1 MQTKN
6 LRASMGLRA
15 GFLGSSLFLLL
26 LAGPVSGQTPSTPPA
41 STSAPDTLESRF
53 KIMDIGVPSPASGYV
68 IRLAS
73 DTTDQVLILDV
84 QGVKDM
90 SELQYQMWDPQG
102 KVCTHSSIVAG
113 ANPIDMTPF
122 PAGKYHLRII
132 PSVQPAQ
139 PWRPFQYV
147 ITKR

>member
-6 LRASMGLRA
+6 LGASVGLWA
-15 GFLGSSLFLLL
+15 GFLACSLSLLL
-26 LAGPVSGQTPSTPPA
+26 IAGPASGQTSP

-84 QGVKDM
+84 QGVKDI

-102 KVCTHSSIVAG
+102 LICTHSSIVAG

-132 PSVQPAQ
+132 PAVQPAQ

>member
-1 MQTKN
+1 
-6 LRASMGLRA
+6 MGLRA
-15 GFLGSSLFLLL
+15 GFLGCSLFLLL
-26 LAGPVSGQTPSTPPA
+26 FVGPVSGQTAPSTP

-68 IRLAS
+68 FGLAS